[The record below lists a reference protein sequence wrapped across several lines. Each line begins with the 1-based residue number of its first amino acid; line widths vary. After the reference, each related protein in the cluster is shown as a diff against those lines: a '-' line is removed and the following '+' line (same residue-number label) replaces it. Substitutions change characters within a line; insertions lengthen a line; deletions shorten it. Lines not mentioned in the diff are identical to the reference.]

1 MLQALRAGAHRAL
14 GFASFSEYIGRL
26 FDYTPRWT
34 AERLRVT
41 AALEQLPEIDQALRD
56 GALSW
61 SAVRELTRVAVRE
74 TQGVWLARAK
84 GRPLRELERAVAG
97 RIEGDTPDTPPDPA
111 LVRHVLRFEVTAETL
126 ALFRQAQAALCRDTG
141 GALDDDDVLMEMAR
155 RVLGGPADTG
165 RASYQV
171 ALTVCEHCGRG
182 EQTGRG
188 EPVEVGPEVVEMAL
202 CDVQRIGSTDVAT
215 HVGGADAAGSPDGE
229 PNKAPRAKQDVPP
242 ALRRKVMR
250 RDHGRCVVPG
260 CSNAVFVDVHH
271 IELRSEG
278 GAHDEDTLAVVCGAH
293 HRALHR
299 GQLLV
304 TGRVS
309 TGLDFRHADGTPY
322 GAHVSAE
329 DVDAYVEVHKALRTM
344 GFREGETKRA
354 LEQVRQRPHVGAGVE
369 PGLREALF
377 VLSEPRTAC
386 ATPARSGASRPTCPE
401 VAPLR
406 G

>member
-14 GFASFSEYIGRL
+14 GFASFNEYIGRL

-41 AALEQLPEIDQALRD
+41 AALEQLPELDQALRD

-74 TQGVWLARAK
+74 TQGVWLARVQ
-84 GRPLRELERAVAG
+84 GRPLREIERAVAG

-126 ALFRQAQAALCRDTG
+126 ALFRQAQAALCRDAG
-141 GALDDDDVLMEMAR
+141 GPLDDDDVLMEMAR
-155 RVLGGPADTG
+155 RALGGPADAG

-188 EPVEVGPEVVEMAL
+188 EPVEVGPERSERAKRVRGGGGTEPPIQEVVEMAL
-202 CDVQRIGSTDVAT
+202 CDVQCIGSTDVAT
-215 HVGGADAAGSPDGE
+215 HVGTTGAASLPNGE
-229 PNKAPRAKQDVPP
+229 PEKAPRAKQDVPP

-322 GAHVSAE
+322 GARVSAG
-329 DVDAYVEVHKALRTM
+329 DVDAYVKVHGALRTM
-344 GFREGETKRA
+344 GFREGDTKRA
-354 LEQVRQRPHVGAGVE
+354 LEQVRQRAHVGAGVE
-369 PGLREALF
+369 HVLREALL
-377 VLSEPRTAC
+377 VLSEPRTA
-386 ATPARSGASRPTCPE
+386 
-401 VAPLR
+401 
-406 G
+406 